1 MPRITHYKSPCP
13 EGVNSQILQMVV
25 DYLTDISAVGL
36 GPSNLLYNVY
46 QYAVGYE
53 VHLYLEA
60 LNGEKGTEVELLVA
74 TDDDDP
80 EQVLGPRPMALMSV
94 RLSTTICRI

>member
-13 EGVNSQILQMVV
+13 ESVNSQILQLVV

-46 QYAVGYE
+46 Q
-53 VHLYLEA
+53 
-60 LNGEKGTEVELLVA
+60 
-74 TDDDDP
+74 
-80 EQVLGPRPMALMSV
+80 
-94 RLSTTICRI
+94 